1 MVLESVINSTEV
13 QINEEI
19 TIGGSGTQRGL
30 FFFLKVRERHGT
42 LDVAEN
48 DALRRDKLMMQEGK
62 VRIDGAMWCTGEG
75 TGANAQ
81 V

>member
-1 MVLESVINSTEV
+1 M
-13 QINEEI
+13 
-19 TIGGSGTQRGL
+19 
-30 FFFLKVRERHGT
+30 RERHGT

-48 DALRRDKLMMQEGK
+48 DALRRDKLMMQESK

-75 TGANAQ
+75 IGANAQ

>member
-1 MVLESVINSTEV
+1 MGPRE
-13 QINEEI
+13 
-19 TIGGSGTQRGL
+19 G
-30 FFFLKVRERHGT
+30 FFFFRGERHGT

>member
-30 FFFLKVRERHGT
+30 FFFFRGERHGT
-42 LDVAEN
+42 LNVAEN
-48 DALRRDKLMMQEGK
+48 DALSRDKLMMQEGK

-75 TGANAQ
+75 IGANAQ

>member
-30 FFFLKVRERHGT
+30 FFFKGERHGT

-48 DALRRDKLMMQEGK
+48 DALRRDKLMMQESK